1 MNKIKEVLNFEL
13 LISYPWDAS
22 RINSKTFCF
31 VLFCFKLSWTLVS
44 ALVVAD
50 FTCTPVYCVMI
61 FTFGLSVRFYILLG
75 KLPNFM
81 WFKWSPVCFTGAYY
95 MVVNCNP
102 ER

>member
-13 LISYPWDAS
+13 LISYPWDTS
-22 RINSKTFCF
+22 RINSKTLLVF
-31 VLFCFKLSWTLVS
+31 FKLSWTLVY
-44 ALVVAD
+44 ALVAD

-81 WFKWSPVCFTGAYY
+81 WFKWSPVCSTGAYY
-95 MVVNCNP
+95 MVVNCNSV
-102 ER
+102 R